1 MSPQSEGRPS
11 TDRRVGDGA
20 YGTRGVPRQQHYES
34 VNQQIG
40 ANGYIAS
47 DLPQQRFVGPTAGDD
62 QNTNGILPLSP
73 VDGREGRDRQ
83 WDNTFTLPLRE
94 REQINGHSSQTTG
107 HSGSQLSTGTMRVC
121 QKCGELLTG
130 QFVRALDGTF
140 HLQCFKCRVS
150 ALVPLNSSV
159 RTNTG
164 IAGLFRNC
172 SFEILPRG
180 QRRRQW
186 AIPSL

>member
-20 YGTRGVPRQQHYES
+20 YGTRGVPRQQQYES

-40 ANGYIAS
+40 ANGYMAS
-47 DLPQQRFVGPTAGDD
+47 DQPQQRFVGSTAPDD
-62 QNTNGILPLSP
+62 QNTNGTLPLSP
-73 VDGREGRDRQ
+73 VDGWEGRDRQ
-83 WDNTFTLPLRE
+83 WDNTFTLPVRE
-94 REQINGHSSQTTG
+94 REQINGHSLQTTG
-107 HSGSQLSTGTMRVC
+107 HSGSQSSAGTMRVC

-130 QFVRALDGTF
+130 QFVRALEGTF

-150 ALVPLNSSV
+150 ARIPLNSRV
-159 RTNTG
+159 RTDTSVT
-164 IAGLFRNC
+164 GLFRNC

-186 AIPSL
+186 AIPSM